1 MIRSAALTILA
12 LALSLVAATA
22 AVHPYKKDAG
32 PFAVAVTRYDWVDT
46 ARNNRHVPVKIYSP
60 EKGAGPFPV
69 IIFSHGLGGTREGYE
84 YLGRRW
90 ASHGYVVAHIQ
101 HEGSDDHVWRGQER
115 PGVALHQAAG
125 DLRNAIA
132 RPLDA
137 KFALDQLTALNQQPG
152 PFRNRLDLKA
162 AGISGHSF
170 GGWTTLA
177 VAGQVFPTGTFAD
190 PRFKAAVAMSAPPE
204 LKRDPETS
212 YGTIRI
218 PILHMTGTLDDSP
231 VSDTKAAQR
240 RLPFDHIHLAD
251 QYLVIFNGGDHMVF
265 TGERFGGDS
274 SDKDPLFHD
283 LILQSTTAFWDAYL
297 KNDAAAK
304 KWLAQGSFRDEMG
317 KNGTLEIK
325 NGHP

>member
-12 LALSLVAATA
+12 LALSAVA

-32 PFAVAVTRYDWVDT
+32 PLAVAVTRYDWVDT
-46 ARNNRHVPVKIYSP
+46 ARNRHVPVKIYSP

-69 IIFSHGLGGTREGYE
+69 IVFSHGLGGTREGYE
-84 YLGRRW
+84 YLGRHW

-101 HEGSDDHVWRGQER
+101 HEGSDDQVWKGQER
-115 PGVALHQAAG
+115 PGLALAEAAR
-125 DLRNAIA
+125 DVKNAIA
-132 RPLDA
+132 RPLDV
-137 KFALDQLTALNQQPG
+137 KLALDQLTALNREAG
-152 PFRNRLDLKA
+152 PFHNRLDLNA
-162 AGISGHSF
+162 AGIAGHSF

-177 VAGQVFPTGTFAD
+177 VAGQVFPTGSLAD
-190 PRFKAAVAMSAPPE
+190 PRFKAGIAMSAAVE
-204 LKRDPETS
+204 LRRDPDKA
-212 YGTIRI
+212 YGAIRI

-231 VSDTKAAQR
+231 IGETTAAQR
-240 RLPFDHIHLAD
+240 RIPFDHIHGAD
-251 QYLVIFNGGDHMVF
+251 QYQVIFAGGDHMVF
-265 TGERFGGDS
+265 AGERLRGVP
-274 SDKDPLFHD
+274 SDKDPIFHD

-304 KWLAQGSFRDEMG
+304 KWLAQGDFREEMG